1 MFGNIGFPELVIIM
15 AIALVLFGAGR
26 LPEVGKSIG
35 NAMREFKRAVS
46 GLTDDDE
53 PPPRRSGKKPR

>member
-1 MFGNIGFPELVIIM
+1 MFGNIGFPEVVIIL
-15 AIALVLFGAGR
+15 AIALVLFGAGK

-46 GLTDDDE
+46 GLTDDE
-53 PPPRRSGKKPR
+53 PEPRRGGKKSR